1 MTRLV
6 VTEPATLDIEAIGQ
20 DLALKAGDATAAR
33 YLGQIQKVCD
43 RFVRFPSSGTPRSK
57 YGKGIRTGYVHP
69 YMIFYRYDVA
79 NDVIFVVRVLHSK
92 RNISRDLLQ
101 GISMRGRKGEPK

>member
-6 VTEPATLDIEAIGQ
+6 ITEPAALDIEAIGQ
-20 DLALKAGDATAAR
+20 DLALKAGNATASR

-43 RFVRFPSSGTPRSK
+43 RFVRFPSSGAPCSK
-57 YGKGIRTGYVHP
+57 YGKGTRMGYVRP
-69 YMIFYRYDVA
+69 YVIFYRYDIA

-92 RNISRDLLQ
+92 RNITRALF
-101 GISMRGRKGEPK
+101 RARRRAGRNE